1 MIIDCLA
8 IRDNLINN
16 IKDNINIE
24 NERAVFIQVGNRADS
39 NAYIKGKKALCD
51 KVGIRYLHIQC
62 EEEITESELLNLI
75 ERYNKDNTAIGIM
88 VQLPLPKHINEESI
102 INAILPQKD
111 IDGFTYINK
120 GKLMVGDETGL
131 IPCTPLGITKILE
144 AINFDCKG
152 KKVVIVGRSNIVG
165 KPMVQLLINKGATVI
180 SCNSNTPE
188 ETLKS
193 LILDCDLFIS
203 AIDKPWYF
211 NIEYFGKQNLYKL
224 QNVTAIDVGII
235 RDDNRLKGNIDI
247 ELYNA
252 FKDITPVPKGVG
264 PITVAGV
271 IMNIIKCK
279 EIQKGLK

>member
-8 IRDNLINN
+8 IRDDLINN

>member
-75 ERYNKDNTAIGIM
+75 EKYNKDNTAIGIM

>member
-180 SCNSNTPE
+180 GCNSNTPE

>member
-8 IRDNLINN
+8 IRDDLINN

-75 ERYNKDNTAIGIM
+75 EKYNKDNTAIGIM